1 MQTVIRSNG
10 STNMS
15 PWTVVRDIIIQ
26 CIMRKEDKNPK
37 IFVVLKDFFRI
48 KPKISQSQNVRFPV
62 SGFECLRIVKAP
74 PLAKPAP
81 NR

>member
-1 MQTVIRSNG
+1 
-10 STNMS
+10 
-15 PWTVVRDIIIQ
+15 
-26 CIMRKEDKNPK
+26 MRKEDKNPK

-62 SGFECLRIVKAP
+62 GGFECLIIIEAP